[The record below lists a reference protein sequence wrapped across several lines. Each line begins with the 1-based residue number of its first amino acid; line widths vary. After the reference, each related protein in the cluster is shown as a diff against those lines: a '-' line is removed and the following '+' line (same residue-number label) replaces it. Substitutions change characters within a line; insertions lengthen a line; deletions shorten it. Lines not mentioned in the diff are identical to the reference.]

1 MAGSETRFWGLHVVL
16 CRLQLGMF
24 CLLDFLLQKNTEV
37 VAKKRRHNVGIC
49 LDHFSDVFVLYIG
62 KVCLLFWGPISFPF
76 FKLFSYAYCIYMCIQ
91 YILSEI
97 IKYCNANIDI
107 LYIICTVLVRKIR
120 IFQQG
125 RI

>member
-1 MAGSETRFWGLHVVL
+1 MFGSFLR
-16 CRLQLGMF
+16 CF
-24 CLLDFLLQKNTEV
+24 CTVQV
-37 VAKKRRHNVGIC
+37 
-49 LDHFSDVFVLYIG
+49 YIG